1 MSARDGLLD
10 LRPLRASP
18 AFTRLWLGQG
28 TAAFGGQ
35 VANVAVLY
43 QVWQLTHSAFWT
55 GAIGIA
61 RAVPQIVLGLVG
73 GVLADLYDRRSVL
86 RVTVAG
92 QVLAALGLAWQAWAD
107 VGSLALVLALVALQT
122 GFLAL
127 GMPAARSV
135 PARLLP
141 LHLVPAAVALQH
153 ISFQGA
159 MLGGPALA
167 GVVLGQVGLTACY
180 LLQAGLAAIGLLSV
194 ISLPALPAD
203 EDTRPTPGAAALVE
217 GVRYVVRRP
226 LLRDS
231 FLADL
236 FATVLAMPIALFPLV
251 NEERFG
257 GDPQTLGFFLS
268 AVAVGGVLAGFASG
282 TFTRAERLGAIQLV
296 AGAVWGVALAVFGL
310 VGGLGTALA
319 ALAVAGAADTVSV
332 VTRAAMVQLVTPDSH
347 RGRVGSV
354 EHVIAVAG
362 PDVGN
367 FRGGVV
373 ADLTSAP
380 VALVSGGLLSVVG
393 IGWLAWRDPELRR
406 FSTRR

>member
-43 QVWQLTHSAFWT
+43 QVWELTHSAFWT
-55 GAIGIA
+55 GAIGLA
-61 RAVPQIVLGLVG
+61 RAVPQILLGLVG

-92 QVLAALGLAWQAWAD
+92 QVLAALGLAWQAWAGLD
-107 VGSLALVLALVALQT
+107 SLALVLALVSLQT

-153 ISFQGA
+153 IGFQAA

-167 GVVLGQVGLTACY
+167 GVVLAQVGLTACY
-180 LLQAGLAAIGLLSV
+180 LLQAGLSAVGLV
-194 ISLPALPAD
+194 AVVSLPALPPA
-203 EDTRPTPGAAALVE
+203 EDRPNPGVAALVE

-268 AVAVGGVLAGFASG
+268 AVAVGGVLAGFGSG
-282 TFTRAERLGAIQLV
+282 TFTRAARLGMLQLV
-296 AGAVWGVALAVFGL
+296 AGAVWGLALAVFGL

-319 ALAVAGAADTVSV
+319 ALVVAGAADTVSV

-354 EHVIAVAG
+354 EHVIALAG